1 VSLVVLHT
9 NDVHGG
15 VLPRSPALA
24 QLDADEDVG
33 GFAALTAAVKAERAA
48 AAARGA
54 HVLLLDGGDVWRGT
68 PEGDLTRGDL
78 IVEAFGRLG
87 YDAVAVGNHEFDLG
101 LANAVRLAKAS
112 TFPWVSANVTETAT
126 GAPPSWLRP
135 SVVKEVGGLR
145 VGIVGMTTV
154 ETPRIVVGG
163 DALGLTFGPVTEAAV
178 AQAKALA
185 AATDLLIFVTH
196 LGPQVD
202 AEILKA
208 VPTCPL
214 VVGGHS
220 HTRIAKPIDPRG
232 DGSGWIVQAG
242 TACIVLGKV
251 TLDVHR
257 ATKRVRLRTSELI
270 PLVPSKVGSDAEAA
284 AFLAG
289 RLDAIAELKALRAV
303 AGTLAGDLP
312 RVGAAPRDTSPAGHF
327 LADATRVAGGAD
339 VGFANRG
346 GIRVVLPAGP
356 VTLRDL
362 FLLMPF
368 DNTVV
373 VATLTGAELKAVVG
387 YSLRTGIGGRISPLE
402 VSGIAATFR
411 LAERDG
417 AQAIEWGSFDVGG
430 VPVDEAKVY
439 RVALNSFLAG
449 GGDGYAQLIRP
460 DAKDTGLLVRDALRE
475 ALRKAGTYAPERA
488 SRLVEFR

>member
-1 VSLVVLHT
+1 M
-9 NDVHGG
+9 GG
-15 VLPRSPALA
+15 GLDRPGLASPRASSGGDGTISAHAPAPLPHLLRWLPIALLTLCAAGRPRSRRTTRPTGCRLSYCTRTTSTGACSPRSPALA
-24 QLDADEDVG
+24 QLDATEDVG
-33 GFAALTAAVKAERAA
+33 GFAALAAVVKAERAA

-68 PEGDLTRGDL
+68 PEGDLTKGDL
-78 IVEAFGRLG
+78 VVEAFGWLG

-101 LANAVRLAKAS
+101 LPNAVRLAKAS
-112 TFPWVSANVTETAT
+112 SFPWVSANVTETAT
-126 GAPPSWLRP
+126 GAPPAWLRP

-163 DALGLTFGPVTEAAV
+163 DALGLTFGPVAAAAV
-178 AQAKALA
+178 AQAAALA
-185 AATDLLIFVTH
+185 PTTDLVIFVTH

-257 ATKRVRLRTSELI
+257 ATKVVRLRTSELI
-270 PLVPSKVGSDAEAA
+270 PLVPSKVGSDPEAA

-312 RVGAAPRDTSPAGHF
+312 RVGA
-327 LADATRVAGGAD
+327 DAA
-339 VGFANRG
+339 
-346 GIRVVLPAGP
+346 
-356 VTLRDL
+356 
-362 FLLMPF
+362 
-368 DNTVV
+368 
-373 VATLTGAELKAVVG
+373 
-387 YSLRTGIGGRISPLE
+387 
-402 VSGIAATFR
+402 
-411 LAERDG
+411 
-417 AQAIEWGSFDVGG
+417 
-430 VPVDEAKVY
+430 
-439 RVALNSFLAG
+439 
-449 GGDGYAQLIRP
+449 
-460 DAKDTGLLVRDALRE
+460 
-475 ALRKAGTYAPERA
+475 
-488 SRLVEFR
+488 